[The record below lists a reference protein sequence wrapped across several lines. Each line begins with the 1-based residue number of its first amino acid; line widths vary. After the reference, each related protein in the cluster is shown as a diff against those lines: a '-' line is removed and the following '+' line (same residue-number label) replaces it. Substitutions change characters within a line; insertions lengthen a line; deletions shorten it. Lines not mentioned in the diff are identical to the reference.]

1 MLHHEWQECHRA
13 STSCQAVWHSHR
25 VAIHDVA
32 VLVLPGVAPFE
43 LGIACE
49 LFALD
54 RTVDG
59 VRNFDFALVAES
71 PGQVPTNL
79 GFPVGV
85 DHGLERLATADLVVT
100 TPVPLES
107 RASAAVVEALRV
119 AHDRGAQFLTCCGGV
134 FVLGDAGL
142 LDGRRCTTHWR
153 YAALLQER
161 FPAAVVDSG
170 VLYVEDGP
178 VISSAGSAAA
188 IDAGLHLLRRELGAA
203 AAATIARRMVVPP
216 HRDGGQ
222 AQFIPTPVLPPE
234 ACSDDDLAALHTWA
248 LEHLAEDLSVERL
261 AAHARMSPRTLAR
274 RFTDAAGTSPAAWV
288 ARMRLQRAQELLET
302 TDLPVDEV
310 AAAVG
315 WGSGAV
321 LRHHFSR
328 LGTTPVAYRRT
339 FAGAR

>member
-1 MLHHEWQECHRA
+1 MR
-13 STSCQAVWHSHR
+13 
-25 VAIHDVA
+25 DVA

-49 LFALD
+49 LFGLD
-54 RTVDG
+54 RAADG
-59 VRNFDFALVAES
+59 VPNFDFALTTEV
-71 PGQVPTNL
+71 PGQVRTTV
-79 GFPVGV
+79 GFTVGV
-85 DHGLERLATADLVVT
+85 EHGLERLATADLVVT
-100 TPVPLES
+100 TPVPLQS
-107 RASAAVVEALRV
+107 RASPAVVEALRA
-119 AHDRGAQFLTCCGGV
+119 AHERGAQFLSCCGGV

-142 LDGRRCTTHWR
+142 LDGLRCTTHWR
-153 YAALLQER
+153 YTGLLEER
-161 FPAAVVDSG
+161 FPAAVVDRD
-170 VLYVEDGP
+170 VLYVDDGP

-203 AAATIARRMVVPP
+203 AVGKVARRMVVPP

-222 AQFIPTPVLPPE
+222 AQFIPNPVLPAQ
-234 ACSDDDLAALHTWA
+234 ACADDDLAALHAWA

-274 RFTDAAGTSPAAWV
+274 RFADASGTSPAAWV

-302 TDLPVDEV
+302 TDLPVDAV
-310 AAAVG
+310 AVAVG

-328 LGTTPVAYRRT
+328 LGTTPLAYRRT
-339 FAGAR
+339 FAGTS

>member
-1 MLHHEWQECHRA
+1 
-13 STSCQAVWHSHR
+13 
-25 VAIHDVA
+25 VAISDVA

-43 LGIACE
+43 LGIVCE
-49 LFALD
+49 LFGLD
-54 RTVDG
+54 RSDDG
-59 VRNFDFALVAES
+59 LPVYDFSLVTES
-71 PGQVPTNL
+71 PGPVMTNQGFSVQVER
-79 GFPVGV
+79 
-85 DHGLERLATADLVVT
+85 GLDRIASADLVVT
-100 TPVPLES
+100 TPVP
-107 RASAAVVEALRV
+107 RGTAASPAVVEALRA
-119 AHDRGAQFLTCCGGV
+119 AHERGAQFLGACSGTY
-134 FVLGDAGL
+134 VLADAGL
-142 LDGRRCTTHWR
+142 LDGRRCTTHWMYVDEFAAR
-153 YAALLQER
+153 Y
-161 FPAAVVDSG
+161 PATSVDCD

-188 IDAGLHLLRRELGAA
+188 IDAGLHLLRRELGADA
-203 AAATIARRMVVPP
+203 VARIARRMVVPP

-222 AQFIPTPVLPPE
+222 AQFVPAAVLPPE

-261 AAHARMSPRTLAR
+261 AAHARMSTRTLAR

-321 LRHHFSR
+321 LRHHFGR
-328 LGTTPVAYRRT
+328 LGTTPLAYRRT